1 MTTSGNKIAVYS
13 TNDSDVGEHTIL
25 LKANLKN
32 YAIVQNKS
40 YQATVK
46 IQKCAAPILYGNAV
60 SD

>member
-1 MTTSGNKIAVYS
+1 MAVYS